1 MWDVCSRRVSCLE
14 QVRYYSISSSPKAYA
29 SSVHIT
35 AVLVRNDELPAGRV
49 FVGVATGICFEISI
63 SSARFTPMSSA
74 FVQVV
79 AKGCLQRP
87 KSLRRYVWRAKAS
100 FGQ

>member
-1 MWDVCSRRVSCLE
+1 MCSIRVRTQYDVGSTVEDMWSRFLV

-49 FVGVATGICFEISI
+49 FVGVATGVLSHLHLLYIARCTPTSCASLFEG
-63 SSARFTPMSSA
+63 RLE
-74 FVQVV
+74 V
-79 AKGCLQRP
+79 
-87 KSLRRYVWRAKAS
+87 S
-100 FGQ
+100 F